1 MEFKVYHSLP
11 EAAKSIREE
20 VFVVEQGFKY
30 EFDDLDLTST
40 HIVGYINGL
49 PVATC
54 RVLFNEQRKT
64 YAVGRIAVI
73 KEYRG
78 KGLGAEILREGEE
91 YIRKIGGGLVSLH
104 AQVRA
109 AGFYEKQG
117 YIRVG
122 EIDDE
127 EGYPHIWMT
136 KEL

>member
-1 MEFKVYHSLP
+1 M
-11 EAAKSIREE
+11 
-20 VFVVEQGFKY
+20 
-30 EFDDLDLTST
+30 DLTST

-54 RVLFNEQRKT
+54 RVLFNKQRKT

-78 KGLGAEILREGEE
+78 KGLGAEVLREGEE

>member
-1 MEFKVYHSLP
+1 MEFKVYDSLP
-11 EAAKSIREE
+11 EDAKSIREE

-54 RVLFNEQRKT
+54 RVLFNEQHKT
-64 YAVGRIAVI
+64 YAIGRIAVI

-78 KGLGAEILREGEE
+78 KGLGAEVLREGEK
-91 YIRKIGGGLVSLH
+91 YIRRIGGSFVGLH

-109 AGFYEKQG
+109 SGFYEKQG
-117 YIRVG
+117 YLRAG

-127 EGYPHIWMT
+127 EGCPHIWMT